1 MKKKA
6 GLRCPKRKK
15 FFLSHSGAVVRH
27 EGCMTQSTSFSPEA
41 SRQNLRSFGAHYD
54 YDTSYL
60 EELLDASAAAFQA
73 FEAAMPM
80 ARVREAAPVD
90 LTMIAKLAAMNAQ
103 DCGPCTLLSVKMARE
118 AGLDEATIRATL
130 KGGEKLEGDQRDV
143 HDYAV
148 AVALNQELPAGLLPR
163 LRERLG
169 DEIIAE
175 LAVNIVATKLYPTLK
190 RALGHSQSC
199 ALIPELAG

>member
-1 MKKKA
+1 
-6 GLRCPKRKK
+6 
-15 FFLSHSGAVVRH
+15 
-27 EGCMTQSTSFSPEA
+27 MTDSTPFSPEA
-41 SRQNLRSFGAHYD
+41 SRKILRDFGAHYD

-60 EELLDASAAAFQA
+60 EELLDASAVAFKA

-80 ARVREAAPVD
+80 ARVRKAAPVD
-90 LTMIAKLAAMNAQ
+90 LVMIAKLAAMNAQ
-103 DCGPCTLLSVKMARE
+103 DCGPCTLLTVKMARE
-118 AGLDEATIRATL
+118 AGLEEAVIRAAL
-130 KGGEKLEGDQRDV
+130 KGGTGLEGNRRDV

-148 AVALNQELPAGLLPR
+148 GVALNQELPSDLLPR

-169 DEIIAE
+169 NEVIAE
-175 LAVNIVATKLYPTLK
+175 LAVNIIATKLYPTLK

>member
-1 MKKKA
+1 
-6 GLRCPKRKK
+6 
-15 FFLSHSGAVVRH
+15 
-27 EGCMTQSTSFSPEA
+27 MTASTSFSPET
-41 SRQNLRSFGAHYD
+41 SREALRSFGEHYD

-60 EELLDASAAAFQA
+60 EELLETSTEAFKA

-80 ARVREAAPVD
+80 ARVRKAAPVD
-90 LTMIAKLAAMNAQ
+90 LLMIAKLAAMNAQ

-118 AGLDEATIRATL
+118 AGVDEATIRGAL
-130 KGGEKLEGDQRDV
+130 KGGAGLEGDRRDV

-148 AVALNQELPAGLLPR
+148 DVALNRELPADLLPR
-163 LRERLG
+163 LQERLG
-169 DEIIAE
+169 REVVAE

-199 ALIPELAG
+199 ALIPELA